1 MASVTRTLEASIEL
15 PVRNRLTKLVRG
27 ILVRGTQHILPK
39 YIYVQTTVVPYEQV
53 PSPFV
58 LSLLRLYGT
67 LYKICSLDQSLNP
80 AKHGE
85 NTLTIRLKSDVGNI
99 RLSLVIAL
107 ELVTTTLLRSCQAWD
122 NLYIQEKSIILK
134 FN

>member
-39 YIYVQTTVVPYEQV
+39 YIIYVQTRVQTTVML
-53 PSPFV
+53 SV
-58 LSLLRLYGT
+58 LSLLRFYGT

-107 ELVTTTLLRSCQAWD
+107 ELVTTTLLRSCLAWD
-122 NLYIQEKSIILK
+122 NLYIQEKSIIFK
-134 FN
+134 NF